1 MVRSPLRTCHFT
13 WRKKVQAP
21 ARGILHR
28 EPAGRTA
35 TAFTAK
41 DAKDAQDVHGAGRGT
56 THDTRA
62 DHVPIRPFLS
72 PFTLIRRPPSLALL
86 AFLAVKDVVVPSR
99 TRTRPAPIG

>member
-1 MVRSPLRTCHFT
+1 MVRNPLRTCHFT

-41 DAKDAQDVHGAGRGT
+41 DAKDAKHARHAHGAGRGT
-56 THDTRA
+56 TGNDRR
-62 DHVPIRPFLS
+62 HVRGAPAFPFG
-72 PFTLIRRPPSLALL
+72 RKR
-86 AFLAVKDVVVPSR
+86 V
-99 TRTRPAPIG
+99 